1 MALTILCLT
10 FVIGLVLGMPV
21 VFAIGLSSI
30 ATVIYEGLPVAVV
43 FQRMTSGMNVF
54 SLLTIPFFIFTG
66 ELMMYGG
73 IAERLIRCAKAL
85 VGHVRGGLGMTNVL
99 ACTMFGGVSG
109 SPVADVSA
117 MGSAMIPLMKRE
129 GIDADYAVNTTTYAS
144 LVGALMP
151 TSHNMI
157 IYSLAAGGVVSMGS
171 LIMAGAV
178 PAAILTVAN
187 VLTAYLVAVHRGYAR
202 GKFPG
207 WHEVMVSSAIAVPGL
222 FIMVIIVGGILS
234 GVFTAAEAGAIA
246 VAYALLL
253 TVLGYRSLSWHN
265 FVKAG
270 ARACKTT
277 GVVLLLVGISTM
289 FGYLLSIYGVAEMT
303 GEALGKISDT
313 AWVIFILVDLALFFF
328 GIFLDMAA
336 HILVCTPIFLPI
348 VVHYGMSP
356 VQFGI
361 IVLLNC
367 TIGLNTPPVGAAFYL
382 GCAIGEVSVDKV
394 VRSIWPFMLALW
406 ITLLIVTLVPET
418 SMFVHDIFM
427 KTPA

>member
-1 MALTILCLT
+1 MALTLLCVT
-10 FVIGLVLGMPV
+10 FVLGLLLGMPV
-21 VFAIGLSSI
+21 VFAIGLSSLV
-30 ATVIYEGLPVAVV
+30 TVFYEGLPIAVV
-43 FQRMTSGMNVF
+43 FQRMAAGMNVF
-54 SLLTIPFFIFTG
+54 AFLTIPFFIFTG

-73 IAERLIRCAKAL
+73 IADRIIRASKAM
-85 VGHVRGGLGMTNVL
+85 VGHVRGGLGMTNVV

-117 MGSAMIPLMKRE
+117 MGSALIPLMKRE
-129 GIDADYAVNTTTYAS
+129 GIEADYAVNVTTYSS

-157 IYSLAAGGVVSMGS
+157 IYSLAAGGTVSMSS

-178 PAAILTVAN
+178 PAAMLTVAN
-187 VLTAYLVAVHRGYAR
+187 IVAAYMVAVAR
-202 GKFPG
+202 RYPSGQFPG
-207 WHEVMVSSAIAVPGL
+207 WEEVWRSLATALPGL

-234 GVFTAAEAGAIA
+234 GVFTAAEAGAVA

-253 TVLGYRSLSWHN
+253 TIFVYRSLTVEA
-265 FVKAG
+265 FLKA
-270 ARACKTT
+270 AAKAAKTT

-289 FGYLLSIYGVAEMT
+289 FGYLMSLYGVAEMA
-303 GEALGKISDT
+303 GDALSSIST
-313 AWVIFILVDLALFFF
+313 TPWVIFLLVNLALFIF

-348 VVHYGMSP
+348 VMHYGMSP

-382 GCAIGEVSVDKV
+382 GCAIGEVSVGKV

-406 ITLLIVTLVPET
+406 VTLLIVTLVPET
-418 SMFVHDIFM
+418 SMFVHDLLQ
-427 KTPA
+427 

>member
-10 FVIGLVLGMPV
+10 FVAGLLLGMPV
-21 VFAIGLSSI
+21 VFAIGLSSL
-30 ATVIYEGLPVAVV
+30 ATVFYEGLPTAVV
-43 FQRMTSGMNVF
+43 FQRMASGMNVF
-54 SLLTIPFFIFTG
+54 AFLTIPFFIFTG

-73 IAERLIRCAKAL
+73 IADRLVRASKSM
-85 VGHVRGGLGMTNVL
+85 VGHVRGGLGMTNVV

-117 MGSAMIPLMKRE
+117 MGSALIPLMKRE
-129 GIDADYAVNTTTYAS
+129 GFDADYAVNVTTYSS

-157 IYSLAAGGVVSMGS
+157 IYSLAAGGVVSMNS

-178 PAAILTVAN
+178 PAAMLTVAN
-187 VLTAYLVAVHRGYAR
+187 VLTAYFVARSRGYPK
-202 GKFPG
+202 GIFPG
-207 WHEVMVSSAIAVPGL
+207 WTEVGHSLAAALPGL
-222 FIMVIIVGGILS
+222 FIMVIIVGGILT
-234 GVFTAAEAGAIA
+234 GVFTAAEAGAVA

-253 TVLGYRSLSWHN
+253 TLFVYRSLSWES
-265 FVKAG
+265 FLKA
-270 ARACKTT
+270 AAKATKTT
-277 GVVLLLVGISTM
+277 GVVLLLIGISTM
-289 FGYLLSIYGVAEMT
+289 FGYLMSLYGVAEMA
-303 GEALGKISDT
+303 GDFLSDISSRP
-313 AWVIFILVDLALFFF
+313 WVIFIMVDIMLFIF

-348 VVHYGMSP
+348 VVHYGMDP

-382 GCAIGEVSVDKV
+382 GCAIGEVSVSRV

-418 SMFVHDIFM
+418 SMFVHDLM
-427 KTPA
+427 K

>member
-1 MALTILCLT
+1 MALSILCIT
-10 FVIGLVLGMPV
+10 FVACLLLGMPV

-30 ATVIYEGLPVAVV
+30 ATVFYEGLPLAVV
-43 FQRMTSGMNVF
+43 FQRMTAGMNVF
-54 SLLTIPFFIFTG
+54 SFLTIPFFIFTG

-73 IAERLIRCAKAL
+73 IADRIIRCSKAM
-85 VGHVRGGLGMTNVL
+85 VGHVRGGIGMTNVV

-117 MGSAMIPLMKRE
+117 MGSALIPLMKRE
-129 GIDADYAVNTTTYAS
+129 GIDADYAVNVTTYSS

-157 IYSLAAGGVVSMGS
+157 IYSLAAGGMVSMSS

-178 PAAILTVAN
+178 PAAMLTLAN
-187 VLTAYLVAVHRGYAR
+187 VMAAYFVARARGYSR
-202 GKFPG
+202 GRFPG
-207 WHEVMVSSAIAVPGL
+207 WAEVGYSLAAAVPGL

-234 GVFTAAEAGAIA
+234 GVFTAAEAGAVA

-253 TVLGYRSLSWHN
+253 TVLIYRSLSWEN
-265 FVKAG
+265 FLKA
-270 ARACKTT
+270 AAKASKTT
-277 GVVLLLVGISTM
+277 GVVLLLIGISTM
-289 FGYLLSIYGVAEMT
+289 FGYLMSIYGVADMA
-303 GEALGKISDT
+303 GDALSNIST
-313 AWVIFILVDLALFFF
+313 RPWVVFILVDIALFIF

-348 VVHYGMSP
+348 VMQYGMSP

-367 TIGLNTPPVGAAFYL
+367 TIGLNMPPVGAAFYL
-382 GCAIGEVSVDKV
+382 GCAIAEVSVGKV

-406 ITLLIVTLVPET
+406 ITLLVVTLVPET
-418 SMFVHDIFM
+418 SMFVHDMIL
-427 KTPA
+427 K

>member
-10 FVIGLVLGMPV
+10 FVAGLLLGMPV
-21 VFAIGLSSI
+21 VFAIGLSSL
-30 ATVIYEGLPVAVV
+30 ATVFYEGLPIAVV
-43 FQRMTSGMNVF
+43 FQRMASGMNVF
-54 SLLTIPFFIFTG
+54 AFLTIPFFIFTG

-73 IAERLIRCAKAL
+73 IADRLVRASKAM
-85 VGHVRGGLGMTNVL
+85 VGHVRGGLGMANVL

-117 MGSAMIPLMKRE
+117 MGSALIPLMKRE
-129 GIDADYAVNTTTYAS
+129 GYDADYAVNVTTYSS

-157 IYSLAAGGVVSMGS
+157 IYSLAAGGVVSMSS

-187 VLTAYLVAVHRGYAR
+187 VLTAYFVARHRGYPR
-202 GKFPG
+202 GRFPG
-207 WHEVMVSSAIAVPGL
+207 WHEVGRSLATALPGL

-234 GVFTAAEAGAIA
+234 GVFTAAEAGAVA

-253 TVLGYRSLSWHN
+253 TILVYRSLTWEN
-265 FVKAG
+265 FLKA
-270 ARACKTT
+270 AAKASKTT
-277 GVVLLLVGISTM
+277 GVVLLLIGISTM
-289 FGYLLSIYGVAEMT
+289 FGYLMSLYGVAEMA
-303 GEALGKISDT
+303 GDFLNEISST
-313 AWVIFILVDLALFFF
+313 PWVIFILVDIMLFIF

-348 VVHYGMSP
+348 VVHYGMNP

-382 GCAIGEVSVDKV
+382 GCAIGEVSVSRV

-406 ITLLIVTLVPET
+406 ITLLIVTLVPGV
-418 SMFVHDIFM
+418 SMFVHNLFL
-427 KTPA
+427 

>member
-1 MALTILCLT
+1 MALILLCVT
-10 FVIGLVLGMPV
+10 FVVGLALGMPV
-21 VFAIGLSSI
+21 IFAIGLSSL
-30 ATVIYEGLPVAVV
+30 ATVIYEGLPIAVV
-43 FQRMTSGMNVF
+43 FQRMASGMNVF
-54 SLLTIPFFIFTG
+54 AFLTIPFFIFTG

-73 IAERLIRCAKAL
+73 IADRLVRASKAM
-85 VGHVRGGLGMTNVL
+85 VGHVRGGLGMTNVI
-99 ACTMFGGVSG
+99 ACTLFGGVSG

-117 MGSAMIPLMKRE
+117 MGSALIPLMKRE
-129 GIDADYAVNTTTYAS
+129 GYDADYAVNVTTYSS

-157 IYSLAAGGVVSMGS
+157 IYSLAAGGVVSMSS

-187 VLTAYLVAVHRGYAR
+187 VVTAYCVARHRNYAR
-202 GKFPG
+202 GRFPG
-207 WHEVMVSSAIAVPGL
+207 WGEVGHSLATALPGL
-222 FIMVIIVGGILS
+222 FIMVIIVGGILT
-234 GVFTAAEAGAIA
+234 GVFTAAEAGAVA

-253 TVLGYRSLSWHN
+253 TTLVYRSLTWEN
-265 FVKAG
+265 FLKA
-270 ARACKTT
+270 AAKASKTT

-289 FGYLLSIYGVAEMT
+289 FGYLMSLYGVAEKA
-303 GEALGKISDT
+303 GELLDSIST
-313 AWVIFILVDLALFFF
+313 TPWVVFVLVDIALFIF

-348 VVHYGMSP
+348 VVHYGMDP

-382 GCAIGEVSVDKV
+382 GCAIGEVSVSKV

-406 ITLLIVTLVPET
+406 ITLLIVTLVPQV
-418 SMFVHDIFM
+418 SMFVHNLFL
-427 KTPA
+427 

>member
-10 FVIGLVLGMPV
+10 FILGLLVGMPV
-21 VFAIGLSSI
+21 VFAIGLSSL
-30 ATVIYEGLPVAVV
+30 ATVLYEGLPIAVV
-43 FQRMTSGMNVF
+43 FQRMAAGMNVF
-54 SLLTIPFFIFTG
+54 AFLTIPFFIFTG

-73 IAERLIRCAKAL
+73 IADRIIRCSKSL
-85 VGHVRGGLGMTNVL
+85 VGHVRGGLGMTNVV

-117 MGSAMIPLMKRE
+117 MGSALIPLMKKE
-129 GIDADYAVNTTTYAS
+129 GIDADYAVNVTTYSS
-144 LVGALMP
+144 LVGAVMP

-157 IYSLAAGGVVSMGS
+157 IYSLAAGGIVSMNS

-178 PAAILTVAN
+178 PAVLLTIAN
-187 VLTAYLVAVHRGYAR
+187 LLTAYFVARSRNYPR

-207 WHEVMVSSAIAVPGL
+207 WHEVALSLAIALPGL

-234 GVFTAAEAGAIA
+234 GIFTAAEAGA
-246 VAYALLL
+246 VAALYALLL
-253 TVLGYRSLSWHN
+253 TVFVYRSLSWEH
-265 FVKAG
+265 FLKA
-270 ARACKTT
+270 AAKASKTT
-277 GVVLLLVGISTM
+277 GIVLLLVGISTM
-289 FGYLLSIYGVAEMT
+289 FGYLMSIYGVAELA
-303 GEALGKISDT
+303 GQFLSSIST
-313 AWVIFILVDLALFFF
+313 TPWVVFILVDIALFVF

-348 VVHYGMSP
+348 VVQYGMDP

-382 GCAIGEVSVDKV
+382 GCAIGEVSVSKV
-394 VRSIWPFMLALW
+394 VKSMWPFMAALW
-406 ITLLIVTLVPET
+406 VTLLIVTLVPET
-418 SMFVHDIFM
+418 SMFVHDLL
-427 KTPA
+427 K

>member
-1 MALTILCLT
+1 MALSILCLT
-10 FVIGLVLGMPV
+10 FVVGLLLGMPV
-21 VFAIGLSSI
+21 VFAIGLSSL
-30 ATVIYEGLPVAVV
+30 ATVFYEGLPIAVV
-43 FQRMTSGMNVF
+43 FQRMASGMNVF
-54 SLLTIPFFIFTG
+54 AFLTIPFFIFTG

-73 IAERLIRCAKAL
+73 IADRLVRASKSM

-117 MGSAMIPLMKRE
+117 MGSALIPLMKRE
-129 GIDADYAVNTTTYAS
+129 GYDADYAVNVTTYSS

-157 IYSLAAGGVVSMGS
+157 IYSLAAGGVVSMSS

-187 VLTAYLVAVHRGYAR
+187 VLTAYFVARARRYPRGR
-202 GKFPG
+202 FPG
-207 WHEVMVSSAIAVPGL
+207 WTEVAHSLAAALPGL

-234 GVFTAAEAGAIA
+234 GVFTAAEAGAVA
-246 VAYALLL
+246 VLYALLL
-253 TVLGYRSLSWHN
+253 TIFVYRSLSWEN
-265 FVKAG
+265 FLKA
-270 ARACKTT
+270 AAKASKTT
-277 GVVLLLVGISTM
+277 GVVLLLIGISTM
-289 FGYLLSIYGVAEMT
+289 FGYLMSLYGVAEMAGDVLNNVSST
-303 GEALGKISDT
+303 P
-313 AWVIFILVDLALFFF
+313 WVIFILVDIMLFIF

-348 VVHYGMSP
+348 VVHYGMNP

-382 GCAIGEVSVDKV
+382 GCAIGEVSVSRV

-406 ITLLIVTLVPET
+406 VTLLIVTLVPGV
-418 SMFVHDIFM
+418 SMFVHDLFL
-427 KTPA
+427 